1 MISVLG
7 FLTNSLELKNLDWPG
22 VWGRTGVSWRR
33 DSSPP
38 ADSHDTFSS
47 RLWNLSDLRAQLL
60 LKLRNVTSIWI

>member
-22 VWGRTGVSWRR
+22 CWAGLECRGAETLR
-33 DSSPP
+33 PP
-38 ADSHDTFSS
+38 ADSHDFFSS
-47 RLWNLSDLRAQLL
+47 RLRNLSDLRAQLL